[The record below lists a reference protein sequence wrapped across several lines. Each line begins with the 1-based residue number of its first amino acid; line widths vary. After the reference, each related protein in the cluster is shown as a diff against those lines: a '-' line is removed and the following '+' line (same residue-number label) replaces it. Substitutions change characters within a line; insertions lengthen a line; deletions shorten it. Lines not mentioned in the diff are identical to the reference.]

1 MNLKSILLKLIRRR
15 KSDYSISEDYSLFE
29 ILGFFK
35 LVNVLRG
42 LLVTTLRIRP
52 RILAL
57 GSSVKFISFQ
67 NIQIKNYVKI
77 GDSSFLSSRGRNSIL
92 IIEEGVSIGSFCKLE
107 VSSSI
112 RRSGSSIILRRNVG
126 LGDFCQI
133 GGYGGVE
140 IGQDTIIGSYVSL
153 HPLNHDFS
161 GDPNIPIRQ
170 KGVYGTGIRIGR
182 GCWIGAK
189 STILDGV
196 NIGSGSVVAA
206 GAVVTRS
213 FPENSLVAGVPAK
226 LIKTFEK

>member
-1 MNLKSILLKLIRRR
+1 MSLKNILLKLIKLR
-15 KSDYSISEDYSLFE
+15 KYDYSISEDYSLIE
-29 ILGFFK
+29 IVSFLKIANIFRGIFMTS
-35 LVNVLRG
+35 LRM
-42 LLVTTLRIRP
+42 RP

-57 GSSVKFISFQ
+57 GSSVKFHSFK
-67 NIQIKNYVKI
+67 NIQLDNFVKI
-77 GDSSFLSSRGRNSIL
+77 GNSTVLSSRGKNSKM
-92 IIEEGVSIGSFCKLE
+92 IIERGVSIGSFCKLE

-112 RRSGSSIILRRNVG
+112 RRAGTSIIIRRNVG
-126 LGDFCQI
+126 IGDFCQI

-226 LIKTFEK
+226 LIKTF